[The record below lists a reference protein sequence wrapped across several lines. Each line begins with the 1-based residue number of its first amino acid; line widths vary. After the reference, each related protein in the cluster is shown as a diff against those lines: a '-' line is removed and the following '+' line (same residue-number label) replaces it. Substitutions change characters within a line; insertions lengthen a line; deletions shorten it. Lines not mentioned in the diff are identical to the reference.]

1 MKKIEGYDNYMADES
16 GKIYSNK
23 LKRFLKPIFNQSGY
37 HYVILQNKGVK
48 KKALVHR
55 IIATCFL
62 HNEFN
67 KPFVNHI
74 DGVKTNNCL
83 DNLEW
88 CTQSENTIH
97 AFKNGLMK
105 VSQSSIST
113 IKQYGFNSAKKVLD
127 ISNGN
132 IYKSAKEASVASG
145 INYKTL
151 NGYLNGKYPN
161 KTNLVYMVRWRNW

>member
-1 MKKIEGYDNYMADES
+1 MKPIDGYDNYMADKS
-16 GKIYSNK
+16 GQVYSKKI
-23 LKRFLKPIFNQSGY
+23 KRFLKPISNESGY
-37 HYVILQNKGVK
+37 HYVILQSKCVK
-48 KKALVHR
+48 KKVLVHR

-62 HNEFN
+62 QNNEN

-97 AFKNGLMK
+97 AFKLGLMM
-105 VSQSSIST
+105 VSKNSIDN
-113 IKQYGFNSAKKVLD
+113 IKKLGLMSAKPVIDVSNGMTFNSA
-127 ISNGN
+127 I
-132 IYKSAKEASVASG
+132 EASTYYN

-151 NGYLNGKYPN
+151 NGYLKGKSPN
-161 KTNLVYMVRWRNW
+161 KTTLSYV